1 MLDRVR
7 MVLAGAATMVV
18 AGSVSAA
25 PYIGVNFVGGSFGG
39 TPTAMDPTDV
49 AGVIAQAN
57 FNNVTGQSGTAVPLK
72 DAAGA
77 TTPVT
82 LTFAAQGTW
91 GANIGATTPN
101 QRLMNGYVD
110 GQDVPSGNSKNNY
123 LFSNVP

>member
-1 MLDRVR
+1 MVEYAPHSADFARSGLMPNRVHVTRGWREKMLHRVR
-7 MVLAGAATMVV
+7 MALAGAATLVV

-72 DAAGA
+72 DATGA
-77 TTPVT
+77 TTP
-82 LTFAAQGTW
+82 
-91 GANIGATTPN
+91 
-101 QRLMNGYVD
+101 
-110 GQDVPSGNSKNNY
+110 
-123 LFSNVP
+123 